1 MRPNNICN
9 WSMKKIAALL
19 VGITLI
25 APLAAD
31 GLPQRSAQSNST
43 QGLKPAGCET
53 NAALLDNVKAEFS
66 KEAAGSIIIAVARL
80 GRRDVSR
87 ELNRRRLF
95 NVKYYLK
102 NRLGLDGEKIVTAE
116 AEQIEGYGRVEI
128 YVGGHL
134 LETLVAEPGKDLCVT
149 CCGANEE
156 FYPERTKRDK
166 KHRASP

>member
-1 MRPNNICN
+1 MRPNNVCN
-9 WSMKKIAALL
+9 RNMKKIAAVL
-19 VGITLI
+19 VGITFI

-31 GLPQRSAQSNST
+31 GLPQESARSNST
-43 QGLKPAGCET
+43 QKLKPAGCET
-53 NAALLDNVKAEFS
+53 NAALLDNVKAKFS
-66 KEAAGSIIIAVARL
+66 KDAAGSMIIVVARL
-80 GRRDVSR
+80 GRRERSR

-102 NRLGLDGEKIVTAE
+102 NHLGLDGERIVTA
-116 AEQIEGYGRVEI
+116 AGEQSEGYGRVEI
-128 YVGGHL
+128 YVGGLL

-149 CCGANEE
+149 CCGSYEE